1 MKACTRFDGVENRH
15 ESFQPAS
22 FTQDAAMPS
31 KPLSKR
37 EVECLHWAAMGKTSW
52 EIGIILGVSERTVN
66 FHVGNA
72 CGKLGVYNRRAAVAQ
87 ALKHGLL
94 PSFIS

>member
-1 MKACTRFDGVENRH
+1 MKFWKILTLSLALILMLAPISALA
-15 ESFQPAS
+15 ESGQV
-22 FTQDAAMPS
+22 TVNGTGIVTL
-31 KPLSKR
+31 KPDT
-37 EVECLHWAAMGKTSW
+37 AT
-52 EIGIILGVSERTVN
+52 IILGVSERTVN